1 MTRLR
6 TPAALALSLAAL
18 ACGGGGSD
26 SPPLPTTFTLSGH
39 IAATAGQD
47 VDGDVA
53 DPVAPKTP
61 NDTRDEAQQLAPVT
75 TLGGFADAGTDPQ
88 DWYRATLEAGQT
100 VVMDVADTAASFELC
115 LLASDGATVNCAT
128 AGANQVIPVA
138 AAGQYYLRVTA
149 AAGVSNYALT
159 LGVNG
164 AAASAGAAPH
174 LALPFV
180 PGEIVVRF
188 RDDALGVASAGDLPQ
203 RAAALG
209 LTALAGARGRAAL
222 LSMSGP
228 EARAR
233 ALAALGVE
241 PLAPDALGAGADP
254 VLAEKW
260 DTLRAI
266 AALRRRADVESADPN
281 FVFQPARVPTDT
293 YYKYQWHYPL
303 ISLPQAWD
311 VTRGATEAGTAAIVA
326 VVDTGVFLA
335 HPDLSGQLVTG
346 YDFIRDPTMANDGN
360 GIDPNPDDPGD
371 AATPGGSS
379 WHGTHVAGTVA
390 AKADGSG
397 VVGVAWDARVMP
409 LRALG
414 VGGGTSY
421 DIVQAVSYAAG
432 LANDSGTVPAT
443 RAAVVNL
450 SLGCQ
455 GCFSS
460 TEQAVYTA
468 ARNAG
473 VIVVAAAGN
482 EASSAPGYPAAYAGV
497 LSVSAVDMKGA
508 KAPYSNTGS
517 TVDLA
522 APGGNTAVDLDGN
535 GYADGVLST
544 LVKDTTGTR
553 EPIYAFYQGTSMA
566 APHVAGVMAL
576 MKSVCP
582 SLAPA
587 AIDQLLQAG
596 QLTRDLGPAGRD
608 DTFGWGLVDALKAVQ
623 AAATSCGAPLPPSLS
638 VTPGR
643 LDFGPADATLQLQ
656 AAKVGEGALTVTAVS
671 DDATW
676 LTVTAPG
683 VDASGLGAYAAA
695 VDRTGLAD
703 GRYAAKITFTPS
715 VGDPVVIPVT
725 LQVGAAAAAGDAGYL
740 YALLVREGV
749 SGPELVK
756 QWSGAASGGSYAF
769 RFDGVSAGTYYL
781 VAGSDMNND
790 GYICDAGESCGAWP
804 TLGVLTPLGASGPR
818 SDLDFSVAFDPAVA
832 PVGAAAGAPVGVR
845 GLARQPATKGV
856 AGLRERQAG
865 AFPGPGGVASGA
877 ARGDVP

>member
-18 ACGGGGSD
+18 ACGGGGGSQQ
-26 SPPLPTTFTLSGH
+26 PLPTTFTLSGH

-53 DPVAPKTP
+53 DPVAPRRP
-61 NDTRDEAQQLAPVT
+61 NDSAAQAQQLAPVT
-75 TLGGFADAGTDPQ
+75 TLGGFAGAGTDPQ
-88 DWYRATLEAGQT
+88 DWYKAALEAGQT
-100 VVMDVADTAASFELC
+100 VVMDVADAAASLELC
-115 LLASDGATVNCAT
+115 VLASDGATVVDCAA
-128 AGANQVIPVA
+128 AGANQVIPVT

-149 AAGVSNYALT
+149 ASGSSNYALT

-164 AAASAGAAPH
+164 AAAVAGAAPR

-188 RDDALGVASAGDLPQ
+188 RDDALGVAAAGDLPQ

-241 PLAPDALGAGADP
+241 PLAPDALGAAADP

-281 FVFQPARVPTDT
+281 FVFQPALVPTDT

-311 VTRGATEAGTAAIVA
+311 LTTGVAGAVVA

-371 AATPGGSS
+371 AATLGGSS

-390 AKADGSG
+390 AAADGKG
-397 VVGVAWDARVMP
+397 VVGVAWNARVMP

-421 DIVQAVSYAAG
+421 DIMQAVRYAAG

-443 RAAVVNL
+443 RAAVINL

-460 TEQAVYTA
+460 TEQAVYTS

-517 TVDLA
+517 TIDLA

-582 SLAPA
+582 QLAPA
-587 AIDQLLQAG
+587 TVDQLLQDNGG
-596 QLTRDLGPAGRD
+596 QLTRDLGTPGRD
-608 DTFGWGLVDALKAVQ
+608 DTFGWGLIDALKAVQ
-623 AAATSCGAPLPPSLS
+623 AAGATCGAPLPPSLS

-643 LDFGPADATLQLQ
+643 LDFGPGDGSLQLQ
-656 AAKVGEGALTVTAVS
+656 AAQVGDGALTVTAVS
-671 DDATW
+671 DDAAW
-676 LTVTAPG
+676 LTLSPPAA
-683 VDASGLGAYAAA
+683 ASGLGAYTAT

-703 GRYAAKITFTPS
+703 GRYTARITFTPS
-715 VGDPVVIPVT
+715 SGDPVVIPVT

-740 YALLVREGV
+740 YVLLVRDGV
-749 SGPELVK
+749 SGVELVK
-756 QWSGAASGGSYAF
+756 QWDGAASGGSYAF
-769 RFDGVSAGTYYL
+769 RLDGVSAGTYYL

-790 GYICDAGESCGAWP
+790 GYICDAGEACGAWP

-832 PVGAAAGAPVGVR
+832 PGGAAAGPPAGPR
-845 GLARQPATKGV
+845 AFARQPAPKGV
-856 AGLRERQAG
+856 AGLR
-865 AFPGPGGVASGA
+865 
-877 ARGDVP
+877 

>member
-18 ACGGGGSD
+18 ACGGGGGGGSQ
-26 SPPLPTTFTLSGH
+26 PLPTTFTLSGH

-53 DPVAPKTP
+53 DASTTP
-61 NDTRDEAQQLAPVT
+61 RHNDSAAQAQQLAPVT
-75 TLGGFADAGTDPQ
+75 TVGGWGSAAAGAYGSGLSYPADPQ
-88 DWYRATLEAGQT
+88 DWYRAALESGQT
-100 VVMDVADTAASFELC
+100 VVLEVADPAATFELC
-115 LLASDGATVNCAT
+115 LLSADGTATISCASSGTGVPVLTVPAAATYLVR
-128 AGANQVIPVA
+128 VVA
-138 AAGQYYLRVTA
+138 ASGT
-149 AAGVSNYALT
+149 SNYALT

-164 AAASAGAAPH
+164 AAAVAGAAPH

-180 PGEIVVRF
+180 PGELVVRF
-188 RDDALGVASAGDLPQ
+188 RDDALGVAAVGDLPQ

-233 ALAALGVE
+233 ALAALGLE

-281 FVFQPARVPTDT
+281 FVFQPALVPADT

-311 VTRGATEAGTAAIVA
+311 LTTGVPGAVVA

-335 HPDLSGQLVTG
+335 HPDLSTQLVTG

-390 AKADGSG
+390 AAQNGTG
-397 VVGVAWDARVMP
+397 VVGVAWNARVMP

-421 DIVQAVSYAAG
+421 DIMQAVRYAAG

-460 TEQAVYTA
+460 SEQAVYTA

-508 KAPYSNTGS
+508 KAPYSNTGT

-576 MKSVCP
+576 MRSVCP
-582 SLAPA
+582 GLAPA
-587 AIDQLLQAG
+587 TVDQLLQAG
-596 QLTRDLGPAGRD
+596 QLTRDLGTPGRD

-643 LDFGPADATLQLQ
+643 LDFGPADASLQLQ
-656 AAKVGEGALTVTAVS
+656 AAKLGEGALTVTSVS
-671 DDATW
+671 DDAAW
-676 LTVTAPG
+676 LTISTPA
-683 VDASGLGAYAAA
+683 DASGLGAYAAT
-695 VDRTGLAD
+695 VDRAGLAD
-703 GRYAAKITFTPS
+703 GRYTARITFTPS

-740 YALLVREGV
+740 YALLVRDGLN
-749 SGPELVK
+749 GPELVK
-756 QWSGAASGGSYAF
+756 QWAGAASGGSYAF

-790 GYICDAGESCGAWP
+790 GYICDTGEACGAWP

-832 PVGAAAGAPVGVR
+832 PVGAAAGAAPGARGV
-845 GLARQPATKGV
+845 ARQPSAKGV
-856 AGLRERQAG
+856 AGL
-865 AFPGPGGVASGA
+865 P
-877 ARGDVP
+877 

>member
-6 TPAALALSLAAL
+6 TPAALATFLAVL
-18 ACGGGGSD
+18 ACGGGGGD
-26 SPPLPTTFTLSGH
+26 SQPLPTTFTLSGH

-53 DPVAPKTP
+53 DPGAPRTP
-61 NDTRDEAQQLAPVT
+61 NDSAAQAQQLAPVT
-75 TLGGFADAGTDPQ
+75 TLGGYASAGTDSQ
-88 DWYRATLEAGQT
+88 DWYKATLEAGQT
-100 VVMDVADTAASFELC
+100 VVLDVADAAASLELC
-115 LLASDGATVNCAT
+115 LLASDGVSVVSCAIG
-128 AGANQVIPVA
+128 GANQVIPVA
-138 AAGQYYLRVTA
+138 AAGQHYVRVTA
-149 AAGVSNYALT
+149 AAGSSNYALT

-164 AAASAGAAPH
+164 AGAGAGSAPH

-180 PGEIVVRF
+180 PGELVVRF
-188 RDDALGVASAGDLPQ
+188 RDDALEVAAAGDLPR

-228 EARAR
+228 EGRAR

-241 PLAPDALGAGADP
+241 PLAPGALGAGADP
-254 VLAEKW
+254 VMAEKW

-281 FVFQPARVPTDT
+281 FLFQPALVPTDT

-311 VTRGATEAGTAAIVA
+311 LETGDPGVVVA

-346 YDFIRDPTMANDGN
+346 YDFIRDPAMANDGN

-371 AATPGGSS
+371 AATLGGSS

-390 AKADGSG
+390 AALNDSG
-397 VVGVAWDARVMP
+397 VVGVAPGARVMP

-421 DIVQAVSYAAG
+421 DIMQAVRYAAG

-443 RAAVVNL
+443 RAAVINL

-460 TEQAVYTA
+460 TEQAVYTS

-576 MKSVCP
+576 MKSACP
-582 SLAPA
+582 GLTPDGVDAR
-587 AIDQLLQAG
+587 LQAG
-596 QLTRDLGPAGRD
+596 LLTRDLGTPGRD

-623 AAATSCGAPLPPSLS
+623 SCGAALPPSLS

-643 LDFGPADATLQLQ
+643 LDFASADTVLQLQ
-656 AAKVGEGALTVTAVS
+656 AARVGEGALTVTSVS
-671 DDATW
+671 DDAAW
-676 LTVTAPG
+676 LTVAAPG
-683 VDASGLGAYAAA
+683 VDASGLGAYTAT

-703 GRYAAKITFTPS
+703 GRYTARITFTPS
-715 VGDPVVIPVT
+715 VGAPVIIPVT
-725 LQVGAAAAAGDAGYL
+725 LQVGAAAAAGDAGFL
-740 YALLVREGV
+740 YALLVRDGV
-749 SGPELVK
+749 NGPELVK
-756 QWSGAASGGSYAF
+756 QWAGAASGGSYAF

-781 VAGSDMNND
+781 VAGSDMNDD
-790 GYICDAGESCGAWP
+790 GYICDAGEACGAWP

-832 PVGAAAGAPVGVR
+832 PVGAAAGTPGRAPGF
-845 GLARQPATKGV
+845 ARQPASKGV
-856 AGLRERQAG
+856 AGLR
-865 AFPGPGGVASGA
+865 
-877 ARGDVP
+877 